1 VNYYI
6 LPLLHR
12 NKINKNK
19 LFKVLTKAFQVI
31 KNWKQKQNQNKRT
44 NEMKIMKNLSL
55 NLC

>member
-1 VNYYI
+1 MNYYI